1 MIEELNNKL
10 LEEGYETE
18 IDFDGIYVPKYNIYI
33 ITEDY
38 SFIIRPSNSEPVVA
52 NSIEEA
58 VICVKDFSYSLEFS
72 EELDKNHYLYHQ
84 ESPRFFSIGSDKVKI
99 IDGRFY
105 LEDEE
110 GETNVFIN
118 IPSIIGAIQSKIFG
132 EK

>member
-1 MIEELNNKL
+1 MLDELNNKL
-10 LEEGYETE
+10 LEEGYDTQLDYE
-18 IDFDGIYVPKYNIYI
+18 GIYIPKYNIDI
-33 ITEDY
+33 IIEDY
-38 SFIIRPSNSEPVVA
+38 SFIIRPSNSEPIVV
-52 NSIEEA
+52 NSVEET
-58 VICVKDFSYSLEFS
+58 VMCIKDFSYSIEFS

-110 GETNVFIN
+110 GETNIFIN
-118 IPSIIGAIQSKIFG
+118 IPSIIGAIQSKILG

>member
-1 MIEELNNKL
+1 MLDELNNKL
-10 LEEGYETE
+10 LEEGYDTQLDYE
-18 IDFDGIYVPKYNIYI
+18 GIYIPKYNIDI
-33 ITEDY
+33 IIEDY
-38 SFIIRPSNSEPVVA
+38 SFIIRPSNSEPIVV
-52 NSIEEA
+52 NSVEKA
-58 VICVKDFSYSLEFS
+58 VMCIKDFSYSIEFS

-110 GETNVFIN
+110 GETNIFIN
-118 IPSIIGAIQSKIFG
+118 IPSIIGAIQSKILG

>member
-1 MIEELNNKL
+1 MLDELNNKL
-10 LEEGYETE
+10 LEKGYDTQLDYE
-18 IDFDGIYVPKYNIYI
+18 GIYIPKYNIDI
-33 ITEDY
+33 IIEDY
-38 SFIIRPSNSEPVVA
+38 SFIIRPSNSEPIVV
-52 NSIEEA
+52 NSVEEA
-58 VICVKDFSYSLEFS
+58 VMCIKDFSYSIEFS

-110 GETNVFIN
+110 GETNIFIN
-118 IPSIIGAIQSKIFG
+118 IPSIIGAIQSKFFG

>member
-10 LEEGYETE
+10 LEEGYETQL
-18 IDFDGIYVPKYNIYI
+18 DFDGIYIPKYNIDI

-118 IPSIIGAIQSKIFG
+118 IPSIIGAIQSKILG